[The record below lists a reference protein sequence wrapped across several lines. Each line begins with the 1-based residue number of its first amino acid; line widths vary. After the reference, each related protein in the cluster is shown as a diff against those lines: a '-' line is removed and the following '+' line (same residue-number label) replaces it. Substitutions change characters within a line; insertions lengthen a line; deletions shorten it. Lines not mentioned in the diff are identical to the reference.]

1 MAEPAP
7 RAAQTRERILAAA
20 RAALLEG
27 DGDFELAE
35 LARRAGTSVGLP
47 YHRFGSKSGLIAEVV
62 REFYDGVWRAVNL
75 ADFDA
80 LDWGVRER
88 ERLRRLVEFLYAEP
102 LSRLVISTL
111 GRDPQ
116 VAALE
121 GERWV
126 EMIEA
131 AARNLGKAQRRGQI
145 AADIDP
151 ALTAALINGGIRHA
165 IGLGLAARPR
175 RPKEA
180 MVEEIWGFVRRALG
194 LAPPA
199 KSMPSPPRTPVSAT
213 ATLTASARA
222 GARPRAASARARRGA
237 TAAPPRSRG
246 ARAPRGPRIR

>member
-1 MAEPAP
+1 MTDPAP
-7 RAAQTRERILAAA
+7 RVAQTRERILAAA

-47 YHRFGSKSGLIAEVV
+47 YHRFGSKSGVIAEVV

-88 ERLRRLVEFLYAEP
+88 ERLRRLVEFLYGAERAP
-102 LSRLVISTL
+102 GQPDGI

-131 AARNLGKAQRRGQI
+131 AARNLEKAQRRGQI
-145 AADIDP
+145 AAELDP

-175 RPKEA
+175 RSKEA
-180 MVEEIWGFVRRALG
+180 MVEEIWGFIRRALQ
-194 LAPPA
+194 LAPAVA
-199 KSMPSPPRTPVSAT
+199 K
-213 ATLTASARA
+213 
-222 GARPRAASARARRGA
+222 PRAASRQDRRGSKGEESRTRGA
-237 TAAPPRSRG
+237 AAPRR
-246 ARAPRGPRIR
+246 RRNR

>member
-1 MAEPAP
+1 MTDPAP
-7 RAAQTRERILAAA
+7 RVAQTRERYLAAA

-47 YHRFGSKSGLIAEVV
+47 YHRFGSKSGVIAEVV

-131 AARNLGKAQRRGQI
+131 AARNLEKAQRRGQI
-145 AADIDP
+145 AAELDP

-175 RPKEA
+175 RSKEA
-180 MVEEIWGFVRRALG
+180 MVEEIWGFIRRALQ
-194 LAPPA
+194 LAPAVA
-199 KSMPSPPRTPVSAT
+199 K
-213 ATLTASARA
+213 
-222 GARPRAASARARRGA
+222 PRAASRQDRRGSKGEESRTRGA
-237 TAAPPRSRG
+237 AAPRR
-246 ARAPRGPRIR
+246 RRNR

>member
-1 MAEPAP
+1 MTDPAP
-7 RAAQTRERILAAA
+7 RVAQTRERILAAA

-47 YHRFGSKSGLIAEVV
+47 YHRFGSKSGVSAEEV

-80 LDWGVRER
+80 LVWGVRER

-102 LSRLVISTL
+102 LSRLVSSTL

-131 AARNLGKAQRRGQI
+131 AARNLEKAQRRGQI
-145 AADIDP
+145 AAELDP

-175 RPKEA
+175 RSKEA
-180 MVEEIWGFVRRALG
+180 MVEEIWGFVRRALQ
-194 LAPPA
+194 LAPA
-199 KSMPSPPRTPVSAT
+199 TTKS
-213 ATLTASARA
+213 
-222 GARPRAASARARRGA
+222 RAASRQGRRGTKGEESRTRGA
-237 TAAPPRSRG
+237 AAPRR
-246 ARAPRGPRIR
+246 RRIR